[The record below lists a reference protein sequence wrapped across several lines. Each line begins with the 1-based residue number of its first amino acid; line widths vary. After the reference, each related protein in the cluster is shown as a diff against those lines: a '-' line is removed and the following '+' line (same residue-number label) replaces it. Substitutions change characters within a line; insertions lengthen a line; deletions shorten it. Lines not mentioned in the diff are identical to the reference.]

1 MKFLLALCVSF
12 VVAASI
18 AIGQAAAATDSVEQ
32 QLTAKLQQ
40 MDDGLRQG
48 NVPAYLAVAIPELV
62 AIDEEDVFPTR
73 QAFEQHLSKDIGAFR
88 KISSFDSHLSNLQ
101 VFGDFAR
108 IDVTSKFVGDLP
120 DKKDPAVL
128 HHYVVELKFK
138 QEWRHIHDDWR
149 LTRFVQ
155 LGETGTVDGK
165 AIPAHS

>member
-1 MKFLLALCVSF
+1 MKFLLTLCASF
-12 VVAASI
+12 VVAVSV
-18 AIGQAAAATDSVEQ
+18 AIGQAAKATDSVEQ
-32 QLTAKLQQ
+32 QLTDKVHQ
-40 MDDGLRQG
+40 MDEGLRQG
-48 NVPAYLAVAIPELV
+48 NVHAYLGVAVPDLV
-62 AIDEEDVFPTR
+62 TIDEEDVFPTR
-73 QAFEQHLSKDIGAFR
+73 RAFEQHLSKDIGAFR
-88 KISSFDSHLSNLQ
+88 KISSFDSHISNLQ

-138 QEWRHIHDDWR
+138 HEWRRLDGDWK

-165 AIPAHS
+165 AISAHS